1 MISSAIAGFS
11 TRFFVRFL
19 PLFFVGKAEEKE
31 TASAQMR
38 ESRISY
44 VDRSVLEDYSFIPE
58 LTILLT
64 KYL

>member
-1 MISSAIAGFS
+1 MISVVIAGFFRPFS
-11 TRFFVRFL
+11 ERFFRM
-19 PLFFVGKAEEKE
+19 FFVGKAEEKE
-31 TASAQMR
+31 TASAQRR